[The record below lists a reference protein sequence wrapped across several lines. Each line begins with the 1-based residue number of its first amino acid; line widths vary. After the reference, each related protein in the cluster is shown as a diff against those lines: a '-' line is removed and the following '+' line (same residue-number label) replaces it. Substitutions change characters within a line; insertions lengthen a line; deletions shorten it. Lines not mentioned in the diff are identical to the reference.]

1 MVSEAKMALRNFP
14 ALEMYVLVSK
24 KMGGER
30 EREEGREGRRGRG
43 ESEHESKRKKIFVTH
58 S

>member
-1 MVSEAKMALRNFP
+1 MALRNFP

-30 EREEGREGRRGRG
+30 GREGERGKERERGR
-43 ESEHESKRKKIFVTH
+43 ESEHERETKEEEDICDT
-58 S
+58 